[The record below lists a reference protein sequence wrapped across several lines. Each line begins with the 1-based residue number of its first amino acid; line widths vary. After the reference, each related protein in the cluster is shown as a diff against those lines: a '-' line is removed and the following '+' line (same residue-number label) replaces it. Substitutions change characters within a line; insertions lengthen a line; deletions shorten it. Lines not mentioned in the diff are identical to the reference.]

1 MKRKGEYMDKAELA
15 YFEKLFKDYHTYNKK
30 ILLRKAELTVKEI
43 DENVGGGK
51 SNIRAKTVENMVI
64 KNLSDDRLVFLEK
77 VLEAIEYTLDMIYII
92 NPQFKKLVVEKYFKN
107 GGIDTWEDVAKR
119 VGWSTSQAY
128 NIRYKTLEIFANRLG
143 LANTL

>member
-1 MKRKGEYMDKAELA
+1 MKCKGEYMDKAELA
-15 YFEKLFKDYHTYNKK
+15 YFEKLFKDYYTYDKK
-30 ILLRKAELTVKEI
+30 ILLRKAELAVREI

-64 KNLSDDRLVFLEK
+64 KQLSDERLVFLENTK
-77 VLEAIEYTLDMIYII
+77 DAIEYTLNMVELI
-92 NPQFKKLVVEKYFKN
+92 NPQFKTLVVEKYFKN
-107 GGIDTWEDVAKR
+107 GGIETWEDVAKR

-128 NIRYKTLEIFANRLG
+128 NIRYKTLEIFANKLG

>member
-1 MKRKGEYMDKAELA
+1 MDKAELA
-15 YFEKLFKDYHTYNKK
+15 YFEKLFKEYYSYDKK
-30 ILLRKAELTVKEI
+30 ILLRKAELAVREI

-64 KNLSDDRLVFLEK
+64 KQLSDERLVFLENAK
-77 VLEAIEYTLDMIYII
+77 DAIEYTLDVIEMI
-92 NPQFKKLVVEKYFKN
+92 NPHFKTLIVEKYFKN
-107 GGIDTWEDVAKR
+107 GGIETWEDVAKR

-128 NIRYKTLEIFANRLG
+128 NIRYKTLEIFANKLG

>member
-1 MKRKGEYMDKAELA
+1 MDKSELA
-15 YFEKLFKDYHTYNKK
+15 YFEKLFKEYYTYDKK
-30 ILLRKAELTVKEI
+30 ILLRKAELTYREI

-64 KNLSDDRLVFLEK
+64 KQLSDERLVFLK
-77 VLEAIEYTLDMIYII
+77 NVKEAIEYTLDVIEMI
-92 NPQFKKLVVEKYFKN
+92 NPHFKTLIVEKYFKN
-107 GGIDTWEDVAKR
+107 GGIETWEDVAKR

-128 NIRYKTLEIFANRLG
+128 NIRYKTLEIFANKLG

>member
-1 MKRKGEYMDKAELA
+1 MDKSELA
-15 YFEKLFKDYHTYNKK
+15 YFEKLFKDYYTYDKK
-30 ILLRKAELTVKEI
+30 ILLRKAELTVREI

-64 KNLSDDRLVFLEK
+64 KQLSDERLVFLENVK
-77 VLEAIEYTLDMIYII
+77 DAIEYTLDMIEMI
-92 NPQFKKLVVEKYFKN
+92 NPHFKTLIVEKYFKN
-107 GGIDTWEDVAKR
+107 GGIETWEDVAKR

-128 NIRYKTLEIFANRLG
+128 NIRYKTLEIFANKLG

>member
-1 MKRKGEYMDKAELA
+1 MDKSELA
-15 YFEKLFKDYHTYNKK
+15 YFEKLFKDYYTYDKK
-30 ILLRKAELTVKEI
+30 ILLRKAELTYREI

-64 KNLSDDRLVFLEK
+64 KQLSDERLVFLK
-77 VLEAIEYTLDMIYII
+77 NVKEAIEYTLDVIEAI
-92 NPQFKKLVVEKYFKN
+92 NPNFKALIVEKYFKN
-107 GGIDTWEDVAKR
+107 GGIETWEDVAKR

-128 NIRYKTLEIFANRLG
+128 NIRYKTLEIFANKLG

>member
-1 MKRKGEYMDKAELA
+1 MDKSELA
-15 YFEKLFKDYHTYNKK
+15 YFEKLFKEYYSYDKK
-30 ILLRKAELTVKEI
+30 ILLRKAELAVREI

-64 KNLSDDRLVFLEK
+64 KQLSDERLLFLENAK
-77 VLEAIEYTLDMIYII
+77 DAIEYTLDVIEMI
-92 NPQFKKLVVEKYFKN
+92 NPHFKTLIVEKYFKN
-107 GGIDTWEDVAKR
+107 GGIETWEDVAKR

-128 NIRYKTLEIFANRLG
+128 NIRYKTLEIFANKLG

>member
-1 MKRKGEYMDKAELA
+1 MDKAELA
-15 YFEKLFKDYHTYNKK
+15 YFEKLFKDYYTYDKK
-30 ILLRKAELTVKEI
+30 ILLRKAELAVREI

-64 KNLSDDRLVFLEK
+64 KQLSDERLVFLENTK
-77 VLEAIEYTLDMIYII
+77 DAIEYTLNMVELI
-92 NPQFKKLVVEKYFKN
+92 NPQFKTLVVEKYFKN
-107 GGIDTWEDVAKR
+107 GGIETWEDVAKR

-128 NIRYKTLEIFANRLG
+128 NIRYKTLEIFANKLG

>member
-1 MKRKGEYMDKAELA
+1 MDKSELA
-15 YFEKLFKDYHTYNKK
+15 YFEKLFKEYYSYDKK
-30 ILLRKAELTVKEI
+30 ILLRKAELAVREI

-64 KNLSDDRLVFLEK
+64 KQLSDERLVFLENAK
-77 VLEAIEYTLDMIYII
+77 DAIEYTLDVIEMI
-92 NPQFKKLVVEKYFKN
+92 NPHFKTLIVEKYFEN
-107 GGIDTWEDVAKR
+107 GGIETWEDVAKR

-128 NIRYKTLEIFANRLG
+128 NIRYKTLEIFANKLG

>member
-1 MKRKGEYMDKAELA
+1 MDKAELA
-15 YFEKLFKDYHTYNKK
+15 YFEKLFKEYYSYDKK
-30 ILLRKAELTVKEI
+30 ILLRKSELAVREI

-64 KNLSDDRLVFLEK
+64 KQLSDERLVFLENAK
-77 VLEAIEYTLDMIYII
+77 DAIEYTLDVIEMI
-92 NPQFKKLVVEKYFKN
+92 NPHFKTLIVEKYFKN
-107 GGIDTWEDVAKR
+107 GGIETWEDVAKR

-128 NIRYKTLEIFANRLG
+128 NIRYKTLEIFANKLG

>member
-1 MKRKGEYMDKAELA
+1 MDKSELA
-15 YFEKLFKDYHTYNKK
+15 YFEKLFKEYYSYDKK
-30 ILLRKAELTVKEI
+30 ILLRKAELTVREI

-64 KNLSDDRLVFLEK
+64 KQLSDERLVFLENAK
-77 VLEAIEYTLDMIYII
+77 DAIEYTLDVIEMI
-92 NPQFKKLVVEKYFKN
+92 NPHFKTLIVEKYFKN
-107 GGIDTWEDVAKR
+107 GGIETWEDVAKR

-128 NIRYKTLEIFANRLG
+128 NIRYKTLEIFANKLG

>member
-1 MKRKGEYMDKAELA
+1 MDKSELA
-15 YFEKLFKDYHTYNKK
+15 YFEKLFKEYYSYDKK
-30 ILLRKAELTVKEI
+30 ILLRKAELAVREI

-64 KNLSDDRLVFLEK
+64 KQLSDERLVFLENAK
-77 VLEAIEYTLDMIYII
+77 DAIEYTLDEIEMI
-92 NPQFKKLVVEKYFKN
+92 NPHFKTLIVEKYFKN
-107 GGIDTWEDVAKR
+107 GGIETWEDVAKR

-128 NIRYKTLEIFANRLG
+128 NIRYKTLEIFANKLG

>member
-1 MKRKGEYMDKAELA
+1 MDKSELA
-15 YFEKLFKDYHTYNKK
+15 YFEKLFKEYYTYDKK

-43 DENVGGGK
+43 DENIGGGK

-64 KNLSDDRLVFLEK
+64 KQLSDERLVFLENVK
-77 VLEAIEYTLDMIYII
+77 DSIEYTLDMIEMI
-92 NPQFKKLVVEKYFKN
+92 NPHFKTLIVEKYFKN
-107 GGIDTWEDVAKR
+107 GGIETWEDVAKR

-128 NIRYKTLEIFANRLG
+128 NIRYKTLEIFANKLG

>member
-1 MKRKGEYMDKAELA
+1 MDKSELA
-15 YFEKLFKDYHTYNKK
+15 YFEKLFKDYYSYDKK
-30 ILLRKAELTVKEI
+30 ILLRKAELAVREI

-64 KNLSDDRLVFLEK
+64 KQLSDERLVFLENTK
-77 VLEAIEYTLDMIYII
+77 DAIEYTLNMVELI
-92 NPQFKKLVVEKYFKN
+92 NPHFKTLIVEKYFKN
-107 GGIDTWEDVAKR
+107 GGIETWEDVAKR

-128 NIRYKTLEIFANRLG
+128 NIRYKTLEIFANKLG

>member
-1 MKRKGEYMDKAELA
+1 MDKSELA
-15 YFEKLFKDYHTYNKK
+15 YFEKLFKDYYSYDKK
-30 ILLRKAELTVKEI
+30 ILLRKAELAVREI

-64 KNLSDDRLVFLEK
+64 KQLSDERLVFLENAK
-77 VLEAIEYTLDMIYII
+77 DAIEYTLNMVELI
-92 NPQFKKLVVEKYFKN
+92 NPQFKTLVVEKYFKN
-107 GGIDTWEDVAKR
+107 GGIETWEDVAKR

-128 NIRYKTLEIFANRLG
+128 NIRYKTLEIFANKLG

>member
-1 MKRKGEYMDKAELA
+1 MDKSELA
-15 YFEKLFKDYHTYNKK
+15 YFEKLFKEYYSYDKK
-30 ILLRKAELTVKEI
+30 ILLRKAELTVREI

-64 KNLSDDRLVFLEK
+64 KQLSDERLVFLENVK
-77 VLEAIEYTLDMIYII
+77 DAIEYTLDMIEMI
-92 NPQFKKLVVEKYFKN
+92 NPHFKTLIVEKYFKN
-107 GGIDTWEDVAKR
+107 GGIETWEDVAKR

-128 NIRYKTLEIFANRLG
+128 NIRYKTLEIFANKLG

>member
-15 YFEKLFKDYHTYNKK
+15 YFEKLFKDYYTYSKK
-30 ILLRKAELTVKEI
+30 ILLRKAELAVKEI

>member
-1 MKRKGEYMDKAELA
+1 MDKSELA
-15 YFEKLFKDYHTYNKK
+15 YFEKLFKDYHTYDKK
-30 ILLRKAELTVKEI
+30 ILLRKAELTYREI

-64 KNLSDDRLVFLEK
+64 KQLSDERLVFLK
-77 VLEAIEYTLDMIYII
+77 NVKDAIEYTLDVIEMI
-92 NPQFKKLVVEKYFKN
+92 NPHFKTLIIEKYFKN
-107 GGIDTWEDVAKR
+107 GGIETWEDVAKR

-128 NIRYKTLEIFANRLG
+128 NIRYKTLEIFANKLG

>member
-1 MKRKGEYMDKAELA
+1 MNKSELA
-15 YFEKLFKDYHTYNKK
+15 YFEKLFKEYYSYDKK
-30 ILLRKAELTVKEI
+30 ILLRKAELAVREI

-64 KNLSDDRLVFLEK
+64 KQLSDERLVFLENAK
-77 VLEAIEYTLDMIYII
+77 DAIEYTLDVIEMI
-92 NPQFKKLVVEKYFKN
+92 NPHFKTLIVEKYFKN
-107 GGIDTWEDVAKR
+107 GGIETWEDVAKR

-128 NIRYKTLEIFANRLG
+128 NIRYKTLEIFANKLG

>member
-1 MKRKGEYMDKAELA
+1 MDKSELA
-15 YFEKLFKDYHTYNKK
+15 YFEKLFKEYYTYDKK
-30 ILLRKAELTVKEI
+30 ILLRKAELTVREI

-64 KNLSDDRLVFLEK
+64 KQLSDERLVFLENVK
-77 VLEAIEYTLDMIYII
+77 DAIEYTLNVIEMI
-92 NPQFKKLVVEKYFKN
+92 NPHFKTLIVEKYFKN
-107 GGIDTWEDVAKR
+107 GGIETWEDVAKR

-128 NIRYKTLEIFANRLG
+128 NIRYKTLEIFANKLG

>member
-1 MKRKGEYMDKAELA
+1 MDKSELA
-15 YFEKLFKDYHTYNKK
+15 YFEKLFKEYYSYDKK
-30 ILLRKAELTVKEI
+30 ILLRKAELTVREI

-64 KNLSDDRLVFLEK
+64 KQLSDERLVFLENVK
-77 VLEAIEYTLDMIYII
+77 DAIEYTLDVIEMI
-92 NPQFKKLVVEKYFKN
+92 NPQFKTLIVEKYFKN
-107 GGIDTWEDVAKR
+107 GGIETWEDVAKR

-128 NIRYKTLEIFANRLG
+128 NIRYKTLEIFANKLG

>member
-1 MKRKGEYMDKAELA
+1 MDKAELA
-15 YFEKLFKDYHTYNKK
+15 YFEKLFKDYYTYDKK
-30 ILLRKAELTVKEI
+30 ILLRKAELAVREI

-64 KNLSDDRLVFLEK
+64 KQLSDERLVFLENMK
-77 VLEAIEYTLDMIYII
+77 DAIEYTLDVIEMI
-92 NPQFKKLVVEKYFKN
+92 NPHFKTLIVEKYFKN
-107 GGIDTWEDVAKR
+107 GGIETWEDVAKR

-128 NIRYKTLEIFANRLG
+128 NIRYKTLEIFANKLG

>member
-1 MKRKGEYMDKAELA
+1 MDKSELA
-15 YFEKLFKDYHTYNKK
+15 YFEKLFKDYYTYDKK
-30 ILLRKAELTVKEI
+30 ILLRKAELAVREI

-64 KNLSDDRLVFLEK
+64 KQLSDERLVFLENVK
-77 VLEAIEYTLDMIYII
+77 DAIEYTLNMVELI
-92 NPQFKKLVVEKYFKN
+92 NPQFKTLVVEKYFKN
-107 GGIDTWEDVAKR
+107 GGIETWEDVAKR

-128 NIRYKTLEIFANRLG
+128 NIRYKTLEIFANKLG

>member
-1 MKRKGEYMDKAELA
+1 MDKSELA
-15 YFEKLFKDYHTYNKK
+15 YFEKLFKEYYSYDKK
-30 ILLRKAELTVKEI
+30 ILLRKAELTVREI

-64 KNLSDDRLVFLEK
+64 KQLSDERLVFLENVK
-77 VLEAIEYTLDMIYII
+77 DAIEYTLDMIEMI
-92 NPQFKKLVVEKYFKN
+92 NPNFKTLIVEKYFKN
-107 GGIDTWEDVAKR
+107 GGIETWEDVAKR

-128 NIRYKTLEIFANRLG
+128 NIRYKTLEIFANKLG

>member
-1 MKRKGEYMDKAELA
+1 MDKSELA
-15 YFEKLFKDYHTYNKK
+15 YFEKLFKEYYSYDKK
-30 ILLRKAELTVKEI
+30 ILLRKAELAVREI

-64 KNLSDDRLVFLEK
+64 KQLSDERLVFLENAK
-77 VLEAIEYTLDMIYII
+77 DAIEYTLDVIEMI
-92 NPQFKKLVVEKYFKN
+92 NPRFKTLIVEKYFKN
-107 GGIDTWEDVAKR
+107 GGIETWEDVAKR

-128 NIRYKTLEIFANRLG
+128 NIRYKTLEIFANKLG

>member
-1 MKRKGEYMDKAELA
+1 MDKAELA
-15 YFEKLFKDYHTYNKK
+15 YFEKLFKDYYTYSKK
-30 ILLRKAELTVKEI
+30 ILLRKAELAVKEI

-119 VGWSTSQAY
+119 GGWSTSQAY

>member
-1 MKRKGEYMDKAELA
+1 MDKSELA
-15 YFEKLFKDYHTYNKK
+15 YFEKLFKEYYSYDKK
-30 ILLRKAELTVKEI
+30 ILLRKAELAVRDI

-64 KNLSDDRLVFLEK
+64 KQLSDERLVFLENVK
-77 VLEAIEYTLDMIYII
+77 DSIEYTLDMVEMI
-92 NPQFKKLVVEKYFKN
+92 NPHFKTLIVEKYFKN
-107 GGIDTWEDVAKR
+107 GGIETWEDVAKR

>member
-1 MKRKGEYMDKAELA
+1 MDKAELA
-15 YFEKLFKDYHTYNKK
+15 YFEKLFKEYYSYDKK
-30 ILLRKAELTVKEI
+30 ILLRKAELAVREI

-64 KNLSDDRLVFLEK
+64 KQLSDERLVFLENVK
-77 VLEAIEYTLDMIYII
+77 DAIEYTLDMIEMI
-92 NPQFKKLVVEKYFKN
+92 NPQFKTLIVEKYFKN
-107 GGIDTWEDVAKR
+107 GGIETWEDVAKR

-128 NIRYKTLEIFANRLG
+128 NIRYKTLEIFANKLG

>member
-1 MKRKGEYMDKAELA
+1 MDKAELA
-15 YFEKLFKDYHTYNKK
+15 YFEKLFKDYYTYSKK
-30 ILLRKAELTVKEI
+30 ILLRKAELAVKEI

-51 SNIRAKTVENMVI
+51 GNIRAKTVENMVI

>member
-1 MKRKGEYMDKAELA
+1 MDKSELA
-15 YFEKLFKDYHTYNKK
+15 YFEKLFKEYYSYDKK
-30 ILLRKAELTVKEI
+30 ILLRKAELAVREI

-64 KNLSDDRLVFLEK
+64 KQLSDERLVFLENAK
-77 VLEAIEYTLDMIYII
+77 DAIEYTLDVIEMI
-92 NPQFKKLVVEKYFKN
+92 NPNFKTLIVEKYFKN
-107 GGIDTWEDVAKR
+107 GGIETWEDVAKR

-128 NIRYKTLEIFANRLG
+128 NIRYKTLEIFANKLG

>member
-1 MKRKGEYMDKAELA
+1 MDKSELA
-15 YFEKLFKDYHTYNKK
+15 YFEKLFKEYYAYDKK
-30 ILLRKAELTVKEI
+30 ILLRKAELTVREI

-64 KNLSDDRLVFLEK
+64 KQLSDERLVFLENAK
-77 VLEAIEYTLDMIYII
+77 DAIEYTLDVIEMI
-92 NPQFKKLVVEKYFKN
+92 NPHFKTLIVEKYFKN
-107 GGIDTWEDVAKR
+107 GGIETWEDVAKR

-128 NIRYKTLEIFANRLG
+128 NIRYKTLEIFANKLG

>member
-1 MKRKGEYMDKAELA
+1 MDKSELA
-15 YFEKLFKDYHTYNKK
+15 YFEKLFKEYYSYDKK
-30 ILLRKAELTVKEI
+30 ILLRKAELTVREI

-64 KNLSDDRLVFLEK
+64 KQLSDERLVFLENVK
-77 VLEAIEYTLDMIYII
+77 DAIEYTLDMIEMI
-92 NPQFKKLVVEKYFKN
+92 NPQFKTLIVEKYFKN
-107 GGIDTWEDVAKR
+107 GGIETWEDVAKR

-128 NIRYKTLEIFANRLG
+128 NIRYKTLEIFANKLG